1 MKINLTAHKLKLWA
15 PLPLAALVACW
26 LAGGAAHAAIL
37 TYDAD
42 PAVEKGKLVPGE
54 QPPEPL
60 GRIFPDLPMN
70 FKERI
75 SVKNDGFSMIP
86 GLVILGDYTQFDQD
100 EANIRQLGIQE
111 SAWETR
117 AMRLILRGHIGSEY
131 KVGYLMGVEYNDLKF
146 LDGQLWQ
153 VSDLAF
159 DFPLTGTGRTKLVL
173 GKMKE
178 AFSYEMVGDAANL
191 PHQERLLNPFFQSR
205 NIGAQITH
213 IAESQ
218 RYTLRAGVFNDSRF
232 ETGQF
237 DAGDWQ
243 AAARL
248 SGLILDDT
256 ERNRYLHFGVAGR
269 YVGASGDE
277 LRYRGRAE
285 SNVSSNFVDTGT
297 FSADHAYHLGLEALW
312 NEGPF
317 SLLAEFTQAWV
328 TSSATGDPSFFGC
341 YLTASWVLTGE
352 SRPYD
357 RTVGYA
363 RRIMPK
369 SKWGAPELVVRLAH
383 VDLEDAEARGGEF
396 DRLSIGLNWWATR
409 RWKMGM
415 TYGRTWLDRDGTNG
429 VADSL
434 LARVQWVF

>member
-1 MKINLTAHKLKLWA
+1 MFKLSEGKLQLQT
-15 PLPLAALVACW
+15 PLQVAC
-26 LAGGAAHAAIL
+26 LAIFLLASGGSTAAIL

-42 PAVEKGKLVPGE
+42 PAAEKGKLVPGL

-60 GRIFPDLPMN
+60 GRIFPDLPMQ
-70 FKERI
+70 FKENITVRTE
-75 SVKNDGFSMIP
+75 GFSMIP
-86 GLVILGDYTQFDQD
+86 GLIIRGDYTQFSQD
-100 EANIRQLGIQE
+100 DASIRQLGIQE

-117 AMRLILRGHIGSEY
+117 NMRLILRGHLGTGY
-131 KVGYLMGVEYNDLKF
+131 KMGYLMGVEYNDLMF

-178 AFSYEMVGDAANL
+178 SFSYEMVGNTANL
-191 PHQERLLNPFFQSR
+191 PHQERLLTPFFQSR
-205 NIGAQITH
+205 NIGVQITH

-237 DAGDWQ
+237 DSGDWQ

-248 SGLILDDT
+248 SALAWDDHD
-256 ERNRYLHFGVAGR
+256 RNRYLHLGIAGR
-269 YVGASGDE
+269 YVGAAGNE

-297 FSADHAYHLGLEALW
+297 FSADHAYHLGLEGLW

-328 TSSATGDPSFFGC
+328 SSSATGNPSFYGC

-352 SRPYD
+352 ARPYD

-369 SKWGAPELVVRLAH
+369 SKWGAPELVVRVAH

-409 RWKMGM
+409 RWKLGV
-415 TYGRTWLDRDGTNG
+415 TWGRTRLDRDDTKG
-429 VADSL
+429 VVESL